1 VDIDLTDITDLQGI
15 ADHINARFGG
25 EDVRAEVVNNAG
37 TDELVLFSPRGK
49 SVNVTNTGGLILPGE
64 ATTPSRSAAEE
75 AGHYGQ
81 TVTAR
86 TGADVQEGD
95 LFALLEDLVPAIE
108 QGAVEGL
115 SDSFLP
121 RLDVA
126 MDDVLSARATCGA
139 LRRRYETALSR
150 LKDDNLAMTELESGI
165 MDVDIAEAAVE
176 FQTAQTVYQA
186 TLATISKVVQPTLVD
201 YLT

>member
-1 VDIDLTDITDLQGI
+1 M
-15 ADHINARFGG
+15 
-25 EDVRAEVVNNAG
+25 
-37 TDELVLFSPRGK
+37 
-49 SVNVTNTGGLILPGE
+49 VTT
-64 ATTPSRSAAEE
+64 
-75 AGHYGQ
+75 
-81 TVTAR
+81 R
-86 TGADVQEGD
+86 TGADVEQGD

-108 QGAVEGL
+108 QGDTAGL

-150 LKDDNLAMTELESGI
+150 LKDDNLAMTDLYSGI

-176 FQTAQTVYQA
+176 FQTAQMVYQA